1 MVQSHPRKGITVV
14 PVENAVNTALSS
26 QIKLRL
32 PHDLKS
38 WVEQESEINKSSQN
52 SEVIR
57 ALRERQE
64 RTTAIQRREET
75 P

>member
-14 PVENAVNTALSS
+14 PMESAVNTALSS

-32 PHDLKS
+32 PRDLKS